1 MEVDWN
7 VITGQVITAVLKI
20 VIPFFV
26 LLVLKWAS
34 ELWLKIKGAHPQLA
48 DILSYAAEMAV
59 EAAEQI
65 LGPGKGAEKKEYAIQ
80 AAKKYL
86 AELGL
91 DIDVDVI
98 ADAIEQEVYQMN
110 KLKNLL
116 QKKAGEE

>member
-20 VIPFFV
+20 VIPV
-26 LLVLKWAS
+26 CVALVLKWAA
-34 ELWLKIKGAHPQLA
+34 EVWIKIKGEHPQFA
-48 DILSYAAEMAV
+48 DILSYAANLAV
-59 EAAEQI
+59 ESAEMI
-65 LGPGKGAEKKEYAIQ
+65 LGPGRGAEKKEYAIQ
-80 AAKKYL
+80 AAKKCL

-98 ADAIEQEVYQMN
+98 ADAIEQEVFEMN
-110 KLKNLL
+110 KYRNLL